1 MIILNLL
8 IGFWLLIV
16 VPGFVYAVQLR
27 RHAQAAL
34 VWLTA
39 EGLNGYRKIAA
50 DGAIYRGQI
59 RIFIFGCMVLMGV
72 DAAVM
77 QFFPPGSEIRTVL
90 SALFRLLFILMA
102 LAFSYKSYLE
112 QHELDLLVNED
123 QRRRVSRVYQVEH
136 GDE

>member
-16 VPGFVYAVQLR
+16 VPGLVYAVQLR
-27 RHAQAAL
+27 RRAVAAKLWL
-34 VWLTA
+34 VG

-50 DGAIYRGQI
+50 DGAIYRGEI
-59 RIFIFGCMVLMGV
+59 RIFIFGCMVLMGI
-72 DAAVM
+72 DAAAL
-77 QFFPPGSEIRTVL
+77 QFFPPGSDVRTVL

-123 QRRRVSRVYQVEH
+123 QRRRVSRVYQTQE
-136 GDE
+136 DA